1 MALDLIYL
9 QLLEATSFIYSLVYV
24 KYIDYYKSGTVSVAM
39 SKVEE
44 KFYPGGTYI
53 LVGKTDKYG
62 LVQTNVWND
71 ECYAEKKARKED
83 GMESGDRNG
92 S

>member
-1 MALDLIYL
+1 
-9 QLLEATSFIYSLVYV
+9 
-24 KYIDYYKSGTVSVAM
+24 M
-39 SKVEE
+39 STVEE

-53 LVGKTDKYG
+53 LVGRTDKYE
-62 LVQTNVWND
+62 LVQINVWND

-92 S
+92 N